1 MASFLIVSG
10 KLQAMTILIQ
20 VSNNTMIDGDDSE
33 N

>member
-10 KLQAMTILIQ
+10 KLQAITILIQ
-20 VSNNTMIDGDDSE
+20 VSKNTMIDGDDSE